1 MSFVPPEFT
10 PGAGSRRGI
19 EAGAVTRVVSQ
30 PTTLSACAAARL
42 AAGPLDA
49 TTLMRDVCQVERLQ
63 HDAAERM
70 AVALLSSHQ
79 EFVHLPSGHW
89 AILDE
94 GGAPVL
100 RRPVAVHEVAP
111 QQGAPQQSAP
121 QQGAYGAAPHL
132 APQGVPHAT
141 ATDARFHPSP
151 FDRTPDSSP
160 SLRDTAF
167 AVVDVETT
175 GARASG
181 SDRITEIAIAT
192 VRGGEISDVYSM
204 LVNPER
210 LIPVHITGITG
221 ITWDMVKD
229 QPCFRHIADEV
240 TSRLAGCVFTAH
252 NASFDWRFVSEEL
265 RRGRGQLLAGPK
277 LCTVRLARVLLPQ
290 LARRSLDHVTN
301 YFGIDIEARH
311 RAAGD
316 AEATA
321 KSLIRMF
328 AIAEDRGITTW
339 GELEAVAMRPASRR
353 TRTASDKRRR
363 AFPMPAVEN
372 HIA

>member
-1 MSFVPPEFT
+1 MSFVPPEFE
-10 PGAGSRRGI
+10 PGSASGAAARPISHPAPGS
-19 EAGAVTRVVSQ
+19 GAVTRIVSQ
-30 PTTLSACAAARL
+30 PTTLSARAAARL
-42 AAGPLDA
+42 ATGPLDA
-49 TTLMRDVCQVERLQ
+49 MTLMREVCQVERLQ
-63 HDAAERM
+63 QDAAERM
-70 AVALLSSHQ
+70 AVALLSSHP
-79 EFVHLPSGHW
+79 EFVHLPSGQW
-89 AILDE
+89 AIRDDD
-94 GGAPVL
+94 GAPVL
-100 RRPVAVHEVAP
+100 RRPIVVREGGPDA
-111 QQGAPQQSAP
+111 SASSIR
-121 QQGAYGAAPHL
+121 L
-132 APQGVPHAT
+132 
-141 ATDARFHPSP
+141 HPSP
-151 FDRTPDSSP
+151 FDRTEDTSP
-160 SLRDTAF
+160 TLRDTAF

-175 GARASG
+175 GARAAG

-192 VRGGEISDVYSM
+192 VRGGAISDVYSM

-240 TSRLAGCVFTAH
+240 TGRLAGCVFTAH

-301 YFGIDIEARH
+301 YFGIEIAARH

-321 KSLIRMF
+321 KALIRMF
-328 AIAEDRGITTW
+328 DIAEDRGISTW
-339 GELEAVAMRPASRR
+339 GELEALAMRPATRR

-363 AFPMPAVEN
+363 SFPLPAIED